1 MVKEQVRRSL
11 DDNVGT
17 RRRVR
22 RLGSAAALL
31 MGLAGLGLTAA
42 CGISATAG
50 TSTSSAG
57 AGRTVAAVSAAT
69 GVIKEDGST
78 LLEPLMQNWAMA
90 YDQRTPGVTVTPGGG
105 GSTQGINDAS
115 AGAVD
120 IGASDAYL
128 SAGDVLKNG
137 NLLNI
142 PLVVSAQSVI
152 YNLPGLKPAG
162 ANVKLTGVVL
172 ADMYSGVITM
182 WNDPRITTFNAGI
195 TIPPIPVVP
204 VYRKDGSGDT
214 FLFTSYLSTQAYDP
228 GQGYDWNH
236 NVGYGTS
243 VAWPKNSAAQP
254 ATGSTGMITACT
266 DNPGCVGYNGVSHLA
281 AEEQD
286 HLGEAM
292 LQNGGGGFALPDA
305 QSIQDEVNR
314 FVAITPPN
322 ETIAMIASTGGYGYP
337 IVNYEYAIVSKQ
349 QPSAERAALI
359 RNFLSWVVTTGNGSS
374 FVSPVN
380 FQPLPPD
387 LQKLSLDQIGEIG

>member
-1 MVKEQVRRSL
+1 
-11 DDNVGT
+11 
-17 RRRVR
+17 
-22 RLGSAAALL
+22 
-31 MGLAGLGLTAA
+31 MGLAGIGLTAA
-42 CGISATAG
+42 CGTAATAG
-50 TSTSSAG
+50 TSASG
-57 AGRTVAAVSAAT
+57 GTVAAVSAAT

-78 LLEPLMQNWAMA
+78 LLQPLMQNWATA
-90 YDQRTPGVTVTPGGG
+90 YDQRTPGVTVQPAGG
-105 GSTQGINDAS
+105 GSTKGIDDAS
-115 AGAVD
+115 GGTVD

-128 SAGDVLKNG
+128 SAGDLIKNG

-182 WNDPRITTFNAGI
+182 WNDPRITALNGGI
-195 TIPPIPVVP
+195 TIPPLPVVP
-204 VYRKDGSGDT
+204 VHRSDGSGDT

-228 GQGYDWNH
+228 SQGYDWNH
-236 NVGYGTS
+236 TVGYGTS
-243 VAWPKNSAAQP
+243 VAWPKNGAAKSAM
-254 ATGSTGMITACT
+254 GSTGMITACVS
-266 DNPGCVGYNGVSHLA
+266 NPGCVGYNGVSHLA
-281 AEEQD
+281 AEESGN
-286 HLGEAM
+286 LGEAM

-349 QPSAERAALI
+349 QPSAARAALI

-380 FQPLPPD
+380 FQPLPSD
-387 LQKLSLDQIGEIG
+387 LQKLSLAQIGEIG